1 MHQMP
6 EHIAFDESHH
16 KFIGTTDFPRDEIF
30 DRLDGVSPPA
40 AAPARPEA
48 MTLAGDA
55 LGELL
60 TWVWRSPTHKTTDI
74 HGAFVKFL
82 ALSSTMRPELFDGQ
96 TYKELGEQ
104 VGCTR
109 ANISKAAVRFA
120 EHFGGLHFRRQHN
133 GRDNMRAARVR
144 SYQKQKHDEP
154 TNPNIP
160 A

>member
-1 MHQMP
+1 MRQMP
-6 EHIAFDESHH
+6 QNIAFSEHDHALVGSVE
-16 KFIGTTDFPRDEIF
+16 FPHDEIF
-30 DRLDGVSPPA
+30 DRLDGTPPPA
-40 AAPARPEA
+40 APPTE
-48 MTLAGDA
+48 MAGDGLREILA
-55 LGELL
+55 
-60 TWVWRSPTHKTTDI
+60 WSWSSPSGKTTDI

-82 ALSSTMRPELFDGQ
+82 ALSATMRPELFDGQ